1 MRRTLLG
8 PLGGLVLAGVAVTLA
23 LVFLGQGGARP
34 ASAQPPPDPHYKC
47 YDIVGSNPPYAMQ
60 LETQFGVTSGV
71 AIGQATKLCLLAGK
85 NGAPIPPG
93 WPDLKCYTIAAQD
106 PPHIV
111 NLETQFGIENN
122 VAVGQATLLCVP
134 AAMTIVPALPAPTPP
149 PPDRHWECFN
159 ITGSDLPDVVDLTTT
174 EFPPENGVPVGAPT
188 KLCAPALKNG
198 EGSLGIPHLKCYNI
212 TGDPPAVPPVNLTT
226 QFGIEPGLP
235 VGPPSML
242 CVPAVKTVVSPT
254 PPAQTPTVTPT
265 GKIGGIAEQASLS
278 GEEAN
283 APSEDSGWSAGVYT
297 ALAGG
302 LAALLALSAG
312 VVYARRR
319 WLK

>member
-1 MRRTLLG
+1 VLT
-8 PLGGLVLAGVAVTLA
+8 GLFLVALAVAVAA
-23 LVFLGQGGARP
+23 LVVAQGGARP
-34 ASAQPPPDPHYKC
+34 AAAQPPPDPHYKC
-47 YDIVGSNPPYAMQ
+47 YNIVGTDPPYAMQ
-60 LETQFGVTSGV
+60 LETQFGVMSGV
-71 AIGQATKLCLLAGK
+71 AIGQATKLCLPAGK

-106 PPHIV
+106 PPHVV
-111 NLETQFGIENN
+111 NLETQFGVENN
-122 VAVGQATLLCVP
+122 VNVGQATLLCIP
-134 AAMTIVPALPAPTPP
+134 AATTFMPAPPAPTPP
-149 PPDRHWECFN
+149 PADRHWECFN
-159 ITGSDLPDVVDLTTT
+159 ITGTAPAVPPVNLTTS
-174 EFPPENGVPVGAPT
+174 EFPPENGVPVGPPT

-198 EGSLGIPHLKCYNI
+198 EGSLGVPHLKCYTI

-226 QFGIEPGLP
+226 QFGVELNVL

-242 CVPAVKTVVSPT
+242 CAPAVKQVVSPPT
-254 PPAQTPTVTPT
+254 PAATPTVTPT
-265 GKIGGIAEQASLS
+265 GKIGGIAEQAPLS

-283 APSEDSGWSAGVYT
+283 VPAEDSGWSAGVYT

-302 LAALLALSAG
+302 LAVLLALSAG